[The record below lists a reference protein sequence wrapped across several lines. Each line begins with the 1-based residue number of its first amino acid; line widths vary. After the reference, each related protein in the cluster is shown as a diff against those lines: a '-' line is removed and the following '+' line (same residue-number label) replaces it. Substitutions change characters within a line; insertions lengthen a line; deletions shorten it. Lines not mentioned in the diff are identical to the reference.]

1 VRLENFR
8 QANGKLSQS
17 KTLLPNLAVQTRI
30 FPPTK
35 KGRRLIFD
43 WKYIESNR
51 NDIEIWQ
58 RGEQLNQLDLT
69 GWIVIIKFAGKDLIA
84 RFTRYEF
91 LKAMR
96 RHDSSR
102 DYRWLRALLS
112 RLGFTQF
119 NIYFYENGEKWT
131 RYEGSLAPQN
141 YETSDGKFAIQLSKP
156 LYAMFGFDGWSFVN
170 LDQRLA
176 LGQNQ
181 WAQAFH
187 AWCSTNICP
196 NNGFWWKKEDLWRE
210 WGAEYQDASMF
221 FRDFRRMIV
230 IIEN

>member
-1 VRLENFR
+1 
-8 QANGKLSQS
+8 
-17 KTLLPNLAVQTRI
+17 
-30 FPPTK
+30 
-35 KGRRLIFD
+35 
-43 WKYIESNR
+43 
-51 NDIEIWQ
+51 
-58 RGEQLNQLDLT
+58 
-69 GWIVIIKFAGKDLIA
+69 
-84 RFTRYEF
+84 
-91 LKAMR
+91 
-96 RHDSSR
+96 
-102 DYRWLRALLS
+102 
-112 RLGFTQF
+112 
-119 NIYFYENGEKWT
+119 
-131 RYEGSLAPQN
+131 
-141 YETSDGKFAIQLSKP
+141 
-156 LYAMFGFDGWSFVN
+156 MFGFDGWSFVN